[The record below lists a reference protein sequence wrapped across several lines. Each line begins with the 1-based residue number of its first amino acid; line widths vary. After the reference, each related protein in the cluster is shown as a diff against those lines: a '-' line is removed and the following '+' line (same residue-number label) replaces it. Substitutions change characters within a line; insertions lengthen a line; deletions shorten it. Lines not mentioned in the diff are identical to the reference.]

1 MLSRDDDVTLQ
12 GPLGGTAVQTP
23 PRRIRHIRIE
33 AGAVSADYQACA
45 EQIADIVTELRTNA
59 GITVTVDDDVRP
71 ELPSL
76 PCAGLWD

>member
-1 MLSRDDDVTLQ
+1 MSRDDGVTHR

-33 AGAVSADYQACA
+33 AGAVTADYQAGA
-45 EQIADIVTELRTNA
+45 EQIADIVAELRTNA
-59 GITVTVDDDVRP
+59 GITVIVDDNVRP
-71 ELPSL
+71 DLPSL